1 METAL
6 DDRHRLNAEAKAK
19 AGVTHQQHHGSVGVY
34 TGCVQPG
41 AELRGGGAH
50 RGETGRS
57 DNLLAYC
64 KEDPLNRCK

>member
-6 DDRHRLNAEAKAK
+6 DDRHRLHAEAKAK
-19 AGVTHQQHHGSVGVY
+19 AGATHQQHHGSVGVY

-50 RGETGRS
+50 RGETG
-57 DNLLAYC
+57 
-64 KEDPLNRCK
+64 

>member
-6 DDRHRLNAEAKAK
+6 DDRYSLNAEAKAG
-19 AGVTHQQHHGSVGVY
+19 ATHQQHYGSVGVY

-50 RGETGRS
+50 RGETG
-57 DNLLAYC
+57 
-64 KEDPLNRCK
+64 